1 MPKRNCTK
9 LVRQIKF
16 FLLSYAVPF
25 TEKKSQER
33 SGEVEGNACAWLARV
48 SYVERVPTCFIACWA
63 EIGRVFGINSP
74 SMAGLFDVGVIC
86 GNMAANRRYRMT
98 SRRKK
103 KFGTKARGVGFYPS
117 VLRRSATEETVGKSN
132 LGFTPSLRVL
142 CPVSAATAT
151 RSKTAK
157 LALITFREIKKK
169 DRGYALGCED
179 WILMH
184 RTGKKARKPQTLIL
198 DHGTTHYCS

>member
-1 MPKRNCTK
+1 MQSRRT
-9 LVRQIKF
+9 IH
-16 FLLSYAVPF
+16 AE
-25 TEKKSQER
+25 EKPGAEWSSR
-33 SGEVEGNACAWLARV
+33 VGSACAWLARDCV
-48 SYVERVPTCFIACWA
+48 TYIERVSPCFIVYWA

-74 SMAGLFDVGVIC
+74 SMAALFDIGVIC

-103 KFGTKARGVGFYPS
+103 KFRTRKRGVGFYPF

-132 LGFTPSLRVL
+132 LSFAPSLRVL
-142 CPVSAATAT
+142 CPISAATAT
-151 RSKTAK
+151 RNKTAK
-157 LALITFREIKKK
+157 PALITFHKIKK

-184 RTGKKARKPQTLIL
+184 RTGEKARKPQITVEHFIAYTHKNFLQLYDLI
-198 DHGTTHYCS
+198 

>member
-1 MPKRNCTK
+1 MRM
-9 LVRQIKF
+9 I
-16 FLLSYAVPF
+16 
-25 TEKKSQER
+25 
-33 SGEVEGNACAWLARV
+33 GERV

-132 LGFTPSLRVL
+132 LGFAPSLRVL
-142 CPVSAATAT
+142 CPVSAATVT
-151 RSKTAK
+151 RSKAG
-157 LALITFREIKKK
+157 FNYFSRNKKK
-169 DRGYALGCED
+169 RSGIRFRLRRLNFNAS
-179 WILMH
+179 H
-184 RTGKKARKPQTLIL
+184 RQESPQTSDSNSRSRYNTLLLIDTKTATCGFNRKIL
-198 DHGTTHYCS
+198 EKKRSLLSLYTIRL